1 MTHQECRRN
10 NLPEKLSRF
19 DVGLLVQDGDA
30 EIHEGLGKINHLL
43 PADGIGKNCQGP
55 GPGQVKVR

>member
-19 DVGLLVQDGDA
+19 DIGLLVQDGDA

-43 PADGIGKNCQGP
+43 PAKKLGWDW
-55 GPGQVKVR
+55 